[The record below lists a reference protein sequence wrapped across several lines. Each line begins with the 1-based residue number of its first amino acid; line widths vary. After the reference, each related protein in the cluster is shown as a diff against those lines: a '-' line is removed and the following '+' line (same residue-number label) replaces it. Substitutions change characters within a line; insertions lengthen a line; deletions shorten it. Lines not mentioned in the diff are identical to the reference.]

1 MPSAGDISGG
11 PGPASLS
18 RRRVLA
24 GGAALGLLGTLGG
37 CDAASAGRVAPDG
50 SAVQRAVAARR
61 TPGARVRAATLTA
74 RAGPVDLGGRTV
86 RT

>member
-1 MPSAGDISGG
+1 M
-11 PGPASLS
+11 
-18 RRRVLA
+18 LA

-37 CDAASAGRVAPDG
+37 CGRDAASAGRVAPDG
-50 SAVQRAVAARR
+50 SAVQRAAAARR
-61 TPGARVRAATLTA
+61 TAGARMRAATLTA